1 MLKVSAISPA
11 IWIFCF
17 LGVFLIMA
25 VNWWSLREENKNMKI
40 CLKESN
46 DKNQK
51 YRDNIRTL
59 EESKAW
65 MMQEINARDKR
76 TKELVTRKGKI
87 KNKIAGYE
95 KEIEKLM
102 FEKETIKHDIEQKQ
116 LKEKEFQKKLGEL
129 KDYLEISTDEQ
140 EAQVKNLEKNNNQDI
155 NIIHMR
161 DILRYNMNKV
171 KELLSQLPTSI

>member
-11 IWIFCF
+11 ILIFCF
-17 LGVFLIMA
+17 LALFLIMA

-65 MMQEINARDKR
+65 MMQEIHARDER
-76 TKELVTRKGKI
+76 TKKLVTRKGKI
-87 KNKIAGYE
+87 ENQIAGYE
-95 KEIEKLM
+95 KEIEKLR
-102 FEKETIKHDIEQKQ
+102 FEKETMKHDIEQKQ

-129 KDYLEISTDEQ
+129 KEYLEISTDEQ
-140 EAQVKNLEKNNNQDI
+140 ETQVRNLEKNKNQDY

-171 KELLSQLPTSI
+171 KELLSQLQISI